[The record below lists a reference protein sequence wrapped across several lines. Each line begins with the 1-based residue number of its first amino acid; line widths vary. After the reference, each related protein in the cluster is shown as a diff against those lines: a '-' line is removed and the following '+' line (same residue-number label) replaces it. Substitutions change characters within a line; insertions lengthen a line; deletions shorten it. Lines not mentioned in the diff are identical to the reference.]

1 MTPPDVPGQE
11 PPEPP
16 KQPGPEDEPNPARDL
31 EYQFTGQGLGM
42 VELDADGVVGGA
54 DKDEE
59 FPPGR

>member
-1 MTPPDVPGQE
+1 MCLGRSRPSRRSS
-11 PPEPP
+11 
-16 KQPGPEDEPNPARDL
+16 PGPEDEPNPARDL